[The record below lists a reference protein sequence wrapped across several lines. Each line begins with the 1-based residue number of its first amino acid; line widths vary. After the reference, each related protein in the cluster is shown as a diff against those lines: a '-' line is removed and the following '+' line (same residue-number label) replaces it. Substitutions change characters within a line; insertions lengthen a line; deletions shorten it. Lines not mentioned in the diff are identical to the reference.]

1 MNNDQITGIIRA
13 ILAAV
18 GGLMVQR
25 GYVDQQTLTTI
36 IGAVLTLA
44 AAAWSIHNNQ
54 TGKVIGAPNQPSSQ
68 Q

>member
-36 IGAVLTLA
+36 IGAIMTLA
-44 AAAWSIHNNQ
+44 AAGWSIHNNQ
-54 TGKVIGAPNQPSSQ
+54 TGKVIGSPGQQGPSS
-68 Q
+68 